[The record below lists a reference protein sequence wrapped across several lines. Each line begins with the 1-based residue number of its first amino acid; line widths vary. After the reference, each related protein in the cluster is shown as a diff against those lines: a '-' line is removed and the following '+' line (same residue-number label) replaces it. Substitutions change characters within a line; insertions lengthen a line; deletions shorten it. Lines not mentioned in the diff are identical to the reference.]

1 MKVNGTSRTSGLAPW
16 GPALAAGT
24 YTDTTT
30 VSAPGI
36 KNSPLKVPVTLN
48 IGA

>member
-30 VSAPGI
+30 VSASRI